1 MPLAAGDRLG
11 PYQIL
16 DPIGSGGMGEVWKA
30 RDMRLGRIVAIKLL
44 KDQHSERFEQEACA
58 VAALNH
64 PNICQIYDTGPDY
77 LVLEHVDGKPLQGP
91 FPVQE
96 AVRLAIQIASA
107 LEEAHGR
114 GILHRDLKP
123 DNILVTTKGAAK
135 LLDFGLAKF
144 LAADSDFTKTVEGTV
159 MGTAA
164 YMAPEQ
170 AQGKPLDE
178 RSDIFSFG
186 AVLYEMV
193 SGKRA
198 FSGVSVAEV
207 MSAVLRDEPERL
219 MNSAALSAIVMRCL
233 RKTPGERFQTME
245 EIKVAL
251 ETISEKRVG
260 VQPSIAV
267 LPFANMSRGADDEYF
282 SDGLAEE
289 IINALTQ
296 VAGLKVIARTSAFA
310 FKGKNEDIRR
320 IAEALG
326 VTSVLEGSVR
336 RAGNHLRVTAQLIHA
351 ADGTHLWSQRYDRE
365 MTDVFA
371 VQDEIAAAITGTL
384 QVKLTGRPVTA
395 RTFEPNLPAYEAFLR
410 GRQQSYKLSPEAHAL
425 AEEHFKRA
433 IALDPQWA
441 DPHSYL
447 GRVYF
452 SLGFYGLR
460 PSTEMVAVARAE
472 ARKALELLPFEP
484 IAHALLGIIAASYDY
499 DWKEA
504 EEQFRLA
511 KASEPLPPYVH
522 DMRAHFYLLPL
533 GRFEEALQE
542 RMKAIAQDPLNA
554 LWHAHQAF
562 TFLCAEMYELAVVE
576 ARKALELDDR
586 IYVPQWVIALS
597 YFFQGK
603 RVHAQESAEEAF
615 RLAPWSV
622 AIVGTLAGLLAR
634 AGEKDRAEKLLATIP
649 LAGPVG
655 MYLYHLLC
663 SEIDAATDCYAQG
676 IEQRN
681 LRAMVIASAGFLKP
695 LRASPRWPKLAR
707 MMNLPGTM

>member
-1 MPLAAGDRLG
+1 
-11 PYQIL
+11 
-16 DPIGSGGMGEVWKA
+16 MGEVWKA

-44 KDQHSERFEQEACA
+44 KDQYSERFELEARA

-77 LVLEHVDGKPLQGP
+77 LVLEHIDGKPLQGP

-96 AVRLAIQIASA
+96 VVRLAIQIVSA

-123 DNILVTTKGAAK
+123 ANILVTTKGTAK

-144 LAADSDFTKTVEGTV
+144 AAADSDFAKTAEGTV

-193 SGKRA
+193 SGKQA
-198 FSGVSVAEV
+198 FSGISTADVF
-207 MSAVLRDEPERL
+207 SAVLRDEPERL
-219 MNSAALSAIVMRCL
+219 RNSAALSAIVTRCM
-233 RKTPGERFQTME
+233 RKTPAERFQTMA
-245 EIKVAL
+245 EIKAAL
-251 ETISEKRVG
+251 ETISEKG
-260 VQPSIAV
+260 AESQPSIAV
-267 LPFANMSRGADDEYF
+267 LAFANMSRDADDEYF
-282 SDGLAEE
+282 SDGLADE

-326 VTSVLEGSVR
+326 VTSVLEGSIR
-336 RAGNHLRVTAQLIHA
+336 RAGNRLRVTAQLIQA
-351 ADGTHLWSQRYDRE
+351 ADGTHLWSQRYDGE
-365 MTDVFA
+365 MTDIFA
-371 VQDEIAAAITGTL
+371 VQDEIAAAIAGTL
-384 QVKLTGRPVTA
+384 QVKLTGKPVTA

-425 AEEHFKRA
+425 AEEHFKQA
-433 IALDPQWA
+433 ITLDPQWA

-460 PSTEMVAVARAE
+460 PSTEMVVLARAE
-472 ARKALELLPFEP
+472 ARKALELLPSEP
-484 IAHALLGIIAASYDY
+484 LAHALLGIIAASYDY

-504 EEQFRLA
+504 DEQFGLA
-511 KASEPLPPYVH
+511 RASEPLPPYVH

-533 GRFEEALQE
+533 GQFEEALQE
-542 RMKAIAQDPLNA
+542 RMRAIAQDPLNA

-562 TFLCAEMYELAVVE
+562 TLLCAEMYELAVVE

-586 IYVPQWVIALS
+586 IYVAHWVIALS

-603 RVHAQESAEEAF
+603 RVDAQEPAEEAF

-634 AGEKDRAEKLLATIP
+634 AGEKDRAEKLLATIS
-649 LAGPVG
+649 AAEPVG
-655 MYLYHLLC
+655 MYMYHLVC
-663 SEIDAATDCYAQG
+663 SEIDAAIDCYAQG

-707 MMNLPGTM
+707 MMNFPRTM